1 MCGAGCPWTR
11 GYRCAYRDQAG
22 NRCGWWCQDHTV
34 VANGR
39 TWCKRHA
46 NNVKWLDAR
55 GGSIFEILHR
65 PAINDRSPNLAGI
78 LVDELNDE
86 VTAHLMSCFG
96 RQQGVRVITDSNV
109 RVASVPK
116 GRVEWTPDG
125 PIVLSEGMQVA
136 WARGWGVYSEVG
148 YLTRVI
154 LRVTATEP
162 PTIHLYVNGN
172 PIVSRVPDWIANRGT
187 GTDQAEDHAR
197 FKGVIMEAVRK
208 AVTVAD
214 QDS

>member
-1 MCGAGCPWTR
+1 M
-11 GYRCAYRDQAG
+11 
-22 NRCGWWCQDHTV
+22 V
-34 VANGR
+34 MNGR

-65 PAINDRSPNLAGI
+65 PAIDDRSPNLAGI
-78 LVDELNDE
+78 LVDELDHD
-86 VTAHLMSCFG
+86 VSAHLFSCFG
-96 RQQGVRVITDSNV
+96 HQRGVRVITDSNV

-116 GRVEWTPDG
+116 GRVERTPNG
-125 PIVLSEGMQVA
+125 PIVLSEGSYVA
-136 WARGWGVYSEVG
+136 WERGWGVYSEVG

-162 PTIHLYVNGN
+162 PVIHVYVNGN
-172 PIVSRVPDWIANRGT
+172 PIVSRVPDWIANRGN
-187 GTDQAEDHAR
+187 GTDQGEDHAR
-197 FKGVIMEAVRK
+197 FKKAIMEAVRN
-208 AVTVAD
+208 AVSVAD